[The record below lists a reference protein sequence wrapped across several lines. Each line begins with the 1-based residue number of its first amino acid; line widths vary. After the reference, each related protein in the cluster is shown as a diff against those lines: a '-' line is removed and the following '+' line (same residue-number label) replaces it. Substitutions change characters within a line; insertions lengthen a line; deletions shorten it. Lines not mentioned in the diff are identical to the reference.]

1 MEGPPDLMA
10 FMRTFRVP
18 PGDSP
23 VALLARHDALLN
35 EGGPVGE
42 VHRAVPVDELDGW
55 RLTVDVHV
63 PVVSPAP
70 VLLYMHGGAW
80 VAGSPATH
88 DRLAR
93 ELAVRG
99 LLVVSVDYP
108 RAPRRKFPAAYD
120 ACLRALAWAVDS
132 AGSFGGDPAK
142 LAVGGDSAGANLAAA
157 TAVSA
162 AGRAAGIGAAALLY
176 GIYDFTAALPVLA
189 PLVGGAEAGTQQYVP
204 EALLPQLADDP
215 RLNPLRAA
223 ERLPPCW
230 LGVGSEDPLL
240 AESEVLARELHRL
253 ARPHQLHV
261 APGAPHSFL
270 QMPFHDGC
278 APALD
283 SAAEFLHRHLGAA

>member
-1 MEGPPDLMA
+1 MAGPPELME
-10 FMRTFRVP
+10 FMCTFRVP
-18 PGDSP
+18 AGDSP

-35 EGGPVGE
+35 AGGPDVE
-42 VHRAVPVDELDGW
+42 VHRAVPVDEVDGW
-55 RLTVDVHV
+55 RLTVDVHLP
-63 PVVSPAP
+63 PVTPAP

-88 DRLAR
+88 DRLTR
-93 ELAVRG
+93 ELAARG

-120 ACLRALAWAVDS
+120 ACLRALAWTSES
-132 AGSFGGDPAK
+132 AASFGGDESK

-157 TAVSA
+157 TAVSE
-162 AGRAAGIGAAALLY
+162 AGQASGIRAAALLY

-189 PLVGGAEAGTQQYVP
+189 PLVGGADAGTQQYVP
-204 EALLPQLADDP
+204 EALLPDLHDDP

-230 LGVGSEDPLL
+230 LGVGSDDPLL
-240 AESEVLARELHRL
+240 VESEVLARELDRL
-253 ARPHQLHV
+253 GRPHQLHV
-261 APGAPHSFL
+261 ARGAPHSFL

-283 SAAEFLHRHLGAA
+283 SAAAFLHRHLVTS